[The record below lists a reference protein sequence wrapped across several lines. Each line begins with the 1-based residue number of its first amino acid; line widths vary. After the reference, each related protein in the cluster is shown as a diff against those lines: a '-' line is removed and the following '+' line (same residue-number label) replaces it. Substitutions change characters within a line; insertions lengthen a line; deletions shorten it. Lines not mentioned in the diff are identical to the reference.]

1 MDPGYRSATIHIDP
15 ESDIYLDIA
24 NPAWDGT
31 KDRVNVDVWAEVD
44 ALPSSSTDTEPV
56 EPLPAGTRLAVYW
69 TAGLNATDGNTP
81 VIRGSRGEEI
91 ARDGTRIDQE
101 FTKRTGY
108 FTCGSRD
115 ALYVLGERPGVG
127 RHNRGGAGV

>member
-1 MDPGYRSATIHIDP
+1 MDPGYRSVTIHIDP
-15 ESDIYLDIA
+15 ESEVYLEIV

-44 ALPSSSTDTEPV
+44 ALPSGSPGTLPV
-56 EPLPAGTRLAVYW
+56 EALPPETRLAVYW
-69 TAGLNATDGNTP
+69 PAAFTAMGGDTP
-81 VIRGSRGEEI
+81 VIRGSRGEEV

-115 ALYVLGERPGVG
+115 ALYVLENAPG
-127 RHNRGGAGV
+127 